1 MRPPL
6 LTLPLPQGLLPL
18 MFAGLALLACAVS
31 GVALVLGKRRAAS
44 VAAAGVVAA
53 LAGWSAAR
61 SRSVELGSFVIEAFG
76 LALALGVALGSVV
89 ASRLARANGLDSSMG
104 ADALVGLGAG
114 AFAGARLLYVL
125 GSPERESAREILA
138 FGAGGLSGYGA
149 WIGGVAV
156 AAALLHRR
164 KQPLLPW
171 GDVGAPGALLATSVT
186 RLGCYVAGCDFGEA
200 FAAPAPGA
208 AGAGGGALHP
218 TQLYEAFG
226 ALVLFVACLWL
237 RRLQRRHGAVF
248 QLALVGYALLR
259 LAVEPFR
266 GDADRGFWAW
276 MSVTSWCAWGTL
288 AGFVCVRAV
297 RYVRAQPG
305 GSTST
310 W

>member
-1 MRPPL
+1 
-6 LTLPLPQGLLPL
+6 
-18 MFAGLALLACAVS
+18 
-31 GVALVLGKRRAAS
+31 
-44 VAAAGVVAA
+44 VVAA
-53 LAGWSAAR
+53 LAGWSVAR

-76 LALALGVALGSVV
+76 LALALGLALGWTV
-89 ASRLARANGLDSSMG
+89 ASRLGRANGLDSSIG

-114 AFAGARLLYVL
+114 AFVGARLLYVL

-200 FAAPAPGA
+200 FAAPAPSA
-208 AGAGGGALHP
+208 AGGALHP

-226 ALVLFVACLWL
+226 ALVLFVGCLWV
-237 RRLQRRHGAVF
+237 RRLQRRHGTVF

-259 LAVEPFR
+259 LVVEPFR
-266 GDADRGFWAW
+266 GDADRGFWIW
-276 MSVTSWCAWGTL
+276 MSVTSWCAWATL

-297 RYVRAQPG
+297 RYVRAQLG
-305 GSTST
+305 GITST